1 MSTAATAAALRSSDQ
16 KISRAVTDTQQ
27 VKLEME
33 NTKKWL
39 NKVEANVSSD
49 REKNKAVYDKMS
61 SDILDM
67 ADSLTVMIAE
77 LKPQK

>member
-1 MSTAATAAALRSSDQ
+1 
-16 KISRAVTDTQQ
+16 
-27 VKLEME
+27 ME